1 MWCGWNRCGDS
12 VNCHCLLLFR
22 GLGALTPLSL
32 VVLPLLAII
41 FLLNFS
47 LHWLLTL
54 LVVVVIQ
61 LLGQSL
67 GTVESFRICSYHVS
81 LDRGG

>member
-1 MWCGWNRCGDS
+1 MWCGWNLSGCS
-12 VNCHCLLLFR
+12 INCHCLLLLGRF
-22 GLGALTPLSL
+22 GALTSLPL

-54 LVVVVIQ
+54 LVVMVIQ

-67 GTVESFRICSYHVS
+67 STVESFGICSYHVS